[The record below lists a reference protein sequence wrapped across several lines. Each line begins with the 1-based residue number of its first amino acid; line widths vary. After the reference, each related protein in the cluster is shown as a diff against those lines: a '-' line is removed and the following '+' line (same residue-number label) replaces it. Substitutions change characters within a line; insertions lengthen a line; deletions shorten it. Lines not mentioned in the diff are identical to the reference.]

1 MKQIAGALA
10 LVLICLIV
18 LQDLQAKRFNEGMKF
33 DFIEQ
38 PGVFPYYV
46 MAGKEYTLL
55 LGDLNGLNPS
65 AYLALQEYVKK
76 PGKEG
81 EIVIPSVLPENSRRA
96 MLGLVAQ
103 DFYYQ
108 VANKKSV
115 VIVHNFC
122 SPSWVKN
129 KDLEIYRNSAL
140 SIGAYCQSE
149 PESQRLD
156 RIIRE
161 YNVKKVVLYHD
172 VDSYKVFV
180 GPFLEYLEARGIEY
194 EFKAQ

>member
-10 LVLICLIV
+10 FVLICLIV
-18 LQDLQAKRFNEGMKF
+18 LQNLQAKRFNEAVKAGF
-33 DFIEQ
+33 LEQ
-38 PGVFPYYV
+38 TGIFPYYIQP
-46 MAGKEYTLL
+46 GTKYTLI
-55 LGDLNGLNPS
+55 LGDMNGLNPS
-65 AYLALQEYVKK
+65 AYLALQEYIKK

-81 EIVIPSVLPENSRRA
+81 EIVIPSVLPQNSKRA
-96 MLGLVAQ
+96 MFGLVAQ

-115 VIVHNFC
+115 VIAHNLC

-149 PESQRLD
+149 PESERLD

-161 YNVKKVVLYHD
+161 YNVKKVILYHD